1 MTSEQITII
10 TNRLKDILNID
21 FDNCK
26 DKISEVCKDID
37 KNISKITLDIEVFN
51 FDKITSNLKKNNK
64 PKSADMIHIQD
75 NIIYLIEFKNTSLL
89 INSKSSKDFKQKL
102 KNEIKLKGIENLITI
117 HKIINKM
124 IDENIKFNSILNLNI
139 YYYLI
144 VNENSDNDT
153 SQNKINRDRVNINED
168 CARLT
173 TDYKNRYFKDV
184 KISSFE
190 SFEKDFIKN
199 ISKQ

>member
-1 MTSEQITII
+1 MTPEEIITI
-10 TNRLKDILNID
+10 TNQLNNILNTD
-21 FDNCK
+21 FNNCK

-37 KNISKITLDIEVFN
+37 KNISKITLDTEVFD
-51 FDKITSNLKKNNK
+51 FDKITFNIKKNNR
-64 PKSADMIHIQD
+64 PKSADMIHIQN

-89 INSKSSKDFKQKL
+89 INSENSKDFKQKL
-102 KNEIKLKGIENLITI
+102 KNEIKLKGIESLITI

-124 IDENIKFNSILNLNI
+124 IDANIKFNSILDLNI

-144 VNENSDNDT
+144 ANENSENNI
-153 SQNKINRDRVNINED
+153 SENKENRNRVNMNED

-173 TDYKNRYFKDV
+173 TDYKSRYFKDV

-190 SFEKDFIKN
+190 SFEKDFILKYF
-199 ISKQ
+199 